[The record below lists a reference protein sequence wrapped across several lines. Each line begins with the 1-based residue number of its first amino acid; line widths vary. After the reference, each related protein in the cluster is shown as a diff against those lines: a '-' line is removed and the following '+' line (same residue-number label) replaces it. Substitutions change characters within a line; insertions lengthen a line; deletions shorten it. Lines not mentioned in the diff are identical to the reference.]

1 MKYFVGIDIGS
12 TSIKVVII
20 DDSKNVIAKGT
31 TATGYHFNEN
41 TEEVLNSLFK
51 QEGINEDDIAY
62 MVSTGYGRKLYKRS
76 NENVNELS
84 ANVAGAVSMG
94 NNGVPIRTIINVGGQ
109 DTKVISVSEK
119 GEMQNFVM
127 NDKCAAGTGKFL
139 EMAALNLEV
148 DISEFEALHM
158 EARYEPLPV
167 NSTCVVFAE
176 SEIISL
182 LGAGHK
188 RNEIVSGLHYSIA
201 KRIVRLAN
209 RAKVQDG
216 VLFDGGAALNKGMVD
231 ALETELMR
239 KVYVNDMPQMTT
251 AYGAGV
257 LALKRWEKSQ
267 VNQETSSN

>member
-1 MKYFVGIDIGS
+1 MKYFIGIDIGS

-20 DDSKNVIAKGT
+20 DENKKIIAKGT
-31 TATGYHFNEN
+31 AATGYHFNEN
-41 TEEVLNSLFK
+41 TEDVLKSLFAE
-51 QEGINEDDIAY
+51 QGITEEDIGY
-62 MVSTGYGRKLYKRS
+62 IISTGYGRKLYKRS
-76 NENVNELS
+76 DENVNELS

-94 NNGVPIRTIINVGGQ
+94 NNGTPIRTIINVGGQ
-109 DTKVISVSEK
+109 DTKVISVSEQ

-139 EMAALNLEV
+139 EMAAHNLEL

-158 EARYEPLPV
+158 EARYDPLPV

-201 KRIVRLAN
+201 KRIVRLAA

-239 KVYVNDMPQMTT
+239 KVYVNEIPQMTT

-257 LALKRWEKSQ
+257 LAIKRWQKL
-267 VNQETSSN
+267 QEAK

>member
-31 TATGYHFNEN
+31 TATGHHFNEN

-127 NDKCAAGTGKFL
+127 NDKCAAGTGRFL
-139 EMAALNLEV
+139 EMTARNLEI
-148 DISEFEALHM
+148 DLEELGSSHLNAQG
-158 EARYEPLPV
+158 APV
-167 NSTCVVFAE
+167 AINSTCTVFAE

-182 LGAGHK
+182 LANGHGKGEMIAG
-188 RNEIVSGLHYSIA
+188 IHYSIS
-201 KRIVRLAN
+201 KRIVRLAE
-209 RAKVQDG
+209 RIGIDDTVF
-216 VLFDGGAALNKGMVD
+216 FDGGAAMNKGLVS
-231 ALETELMR
+231 ALNSELMR
-239 KVYVNDMPQMTT
+239 EVVVPKIPQITT
-251 AYGAGV
+251 ALGA
-257 LALKRWEKSQ
+257 ALVAKEAFNTQ
-267 VNQETSSN
+267 GE